1 MTDRQKVT
9 SIREKADPCDSSRNG
24 RDALGLS
31 AGRRDLIE
39 ERSSVLL
46 FFFLGGSP
54 GCGKDQG
61 ILRGPAPGLRVTAAG
76 DTGDSLLPEIIQV
89 QVRQIAIGLPVRYGY
104 REGDLRSIG

>member
-24 RDALGLS
+24 CDALGLS

-39 ERSSVLL
+39 ERSSVLI

-61 ILRGPAPGLRVTAAG
+61 ILRGP
-76 DTGDSLLPEIIQV
+76 
-89 QVRQIAIGLPVRYGY
+89 VRIP
-104 REGDLRSIG
+104 

>member
-46 FFFLGGSP
+46 FFFKAAVRAAVKIRVFSAVQLQLFASP
-54 GCGKDQG
+54 LQ
-61 ILRGPAPGLRVTAAG
+61 VTRE
-76 DTGDSLLPEIIQV
+76 TVFFPRSY
-89 QVRQIAIGLPVRYGY
+89 RY
-104 REGDLRSIG
+104 RSDR